1 MVTPTPL
8 TVESLTKVY
17 GEVTALRDVSFT
29 ARPGRVTGFLG
40 PNGAGKTSTLRILLG
55 LNRPT
60 AGIALIDGQ
69 RYRELD
75 APLRRVGG
83 SLSSDVF
90 HPGRSGRDHLVT
102 LALAAGIE
110 RARVDAVLAQ
120 VGLAEAGRRRVGGY
134 SLGMRQRLGLAAALL
149 GDPDALVLDEPIN
162 GLDPDGI
169 RWMRGLLR
177 ALAAEGRTVLL
188 SSHVL
193 SEVQQ
198 TVDDVVVIRHGRI
211 AFDGPLEA
219 LEAGTAR
226 VRVDAA
232 DRSVLADALTRA
244 GATVELGSAGLV
256 VLGLDVV
263 RTGEVARDA
272 GLALTHLSDET
283 DGLESV
289 FLALT
294 ADEAQ
299 GAAQSAPGG
308 TVDPGVAASE
318 GGAA

>member
-1 MVTPTPL
+1 MVVATPL
-8 TVESLTKVY
+8 TIEALTKVY

-29 ARPGRVTGFLG
+29 AQPGRVTGFLG

-60 AGIALIDGQ
+60 AGRALIDGQ
-69 RYRELD
+69 RYRDLE

-90 HPGRSGRDHLVT
+90 HPGRSGRDHLLT
-102 LALAAGIE
+102 LALASGID
-110 RARVDAVLAQ
+110 RARVDVVLAQ

-177 ALAAEGRTVLL
+177 QLADEGRTVLL

-211 AFDGPLEA
+211 AFDGPLDA

-232 DRSVLADALTRA
+232 DRDALADALRRA
-244 GATVELGSAGLV
+244 GATVEPGPAGLS
-256 VLGLDVV
+256 VLGLDVA
-263 RTGEVARDA
+263 RTGEVALAA

-294 ADEAQ
+294 ADEAE
-299 GAAQSAPGG
+299 AAAPPAAAPNA
-308 TVDPGVAASE
+308 TTASE
-318 GGAA
+318 GSAA

>member
-1 MVTPTPL
+1 MRTPTPL
-8 TVESLTKVY
+8 TIESLTKVY

-29 ARPGRVTGFLG
+29 AQPGRVTGFLG

-60 AGIALIDGQ
+60 AGRALIDGQ
-69 RYRELD
+69 RYRDLD
-75 APLRRVGG
+75 EPLRRVGG

-90 HPGRSGRDHLVT
+90 HPGRSGRDHLLT
-102 LALAAGIE
+102 LALASGIE
-110 RARVDAVLAQ
+110 RARVDAVLTQ
-120 VGLAEAGRRRVGGY
+120 VGLADAGRRRAGGY

-177 ALAAEGRTVLL
+177 HLADEGRTVLL

-211 AFDGPLEA
+211 VFNGPLGA

-232 DRSVLADALTRA
+232 DRDALVDALRRA
-244 GATVELGSAGLV
+244 GATVEPGPAGLS
-256 VLGLDVV
+256 VLGLDVA
-263 RTGEVARDA
+263 RTGEVALAA

-294 ADEAQ
+294 ADEAAST
-299 GAAQSAPGG
+299 AAPAEGSA
-308 TVDPGVAASE
+308 A
-318 GGAA
+318 

>member
-1 MVTPTPL
+1 MPFPTPL
-8 TVESLTKVY
+8 AVERLSKVY
-17 GEVTALRDVSFT
+17 GEVTALSDVSFT

-55 LNRPT
+55 LNAPTSGTATIAGVPYRALDRPL
-60 AGIALIDGQ
+60 A
-69 RYRELD
+69 
-75 APLRRVGG
+75 RVGG
-83 SLSSDVF
+83 SLSADVF
-90 HPGRSGRDHLVT
+90 HPGRSGRAHLRAV
-102 LALAAGIE
+102 ALAAGIPTA
-110 RARVDAVLAQ
+110 RADAVLEQ
-120 VGLAEAGRRRVGGY
+120 VGLAHAGQRAVGGY
-134 SLGMRQRLGLAAALL
+134 SLGMRQRLGLASALL

-177 ALAAEGRTVLL
+177 ALADEGRTVLL

-211 AFDGPLEA
+211 VFDGPLSD
-219 LEAGTAR
+219 LDAGTAR
-226 VRVDAA
+226 VRVDAL
-232 DRSVLADALTRA
+232 DCTTLAAALAAA
-244 GATVELGSAGLV
+244 GGRVEPAEQPGRGLV
-256 VLGLDVV
+256 VAGLDAA

-272 GLALTHLSDET
+272 GIALTHLSDEG

-294 ADEAQ
+294 ADE
-299 GAAQSAPGG
+299 
-308 TVDPGVAASE
+308 E
-318 GGAA
+318 GIA

>member
-1 MVTPTPL
+1 MRTPTPL

-29 ARPGRVTGFLG
+29 AQPGRVTGFLG

-60 AGIALIDGQ
+60 AGRALIDGQ
-69 RYRELD
+69 RYRDLD

-90 HPGRSGRDHLVT
+90 HPGRSGRDHLLT
-102 LALAAGIE
+102 LALASGIE
-110 RARVDAVLAQ
+110 RARVDAVLTQ
-120 VGLAEAGRRRVGGY
+120 VGLADAGRRRVGGY

-177 ALAAEGRTVLL
+177 YLADEGRTVLL

-211 AFDGPLEA
+211 AFDGPLET

-232 DRSVLADALTRA
+232 DRDALADALRRA
-244 GATVELGSAGLV
+244 GATVEPGPAGLS
-256 VLGLDVV
+256 VLGLDVA
-263 RTGEVARDA
+263 RTGEVALAA

-294 ADEAQ
+294 ADEAE
-299 GAAQSAPGG
+299 AAAPA
-308 TVDPGVAASE
+308 DAPGVATSAE
-318 GGAA
+318 GSAA

>member
-1 MVTPTPL
+1 MPSSTPL
-8 TVESLTKVY
+8 EVSRLTKVY
-17 GEVTALRDVSFT
+17 GPVTALHDVSFT
-29 ARPGRVTGFLG
+29 AQPGRVTGFLG

-60 AGIALIDGQ
+60 SGSATIAGVPYRALE
-69 RYRELD
+69 R
-75 APLRRVGG
+75 PLTRVGG

-90 HPGRSGRDHLVT
+90 HPARSGRDHLRVV
-102 LALAAGIE
+102 ALAAGIPLP
-110 RARVDAVLAQ
+110 RVDLVLEQ
-120 VGLAEAGRRRVGGY
+120 VGLQHAARRPVGGY
-134 SLGMRQRLGLAAALL
+134 SLGMRQRLGLAGALL

-177 ALAAEGRTVLL
+177 ALADEGRTVLL

-211 AFDGPLEA
+211 VFDGALSDLEQ
-219 LEAGTAR
+219 GTAR

-232 DRSVLADALTRA
+232 PGDRAALAAALTAA
-244 GATVELGSAGLV
+244 GAGVEAGEHGLV
-256 VLGLDVV
+256 VAGLDAR

-272 GLALTHLSDET
+272 GLALTHLSDEG
-283 DGLESV
+283 DGLETI
-289 FLALT
+289 FLQLT
-294 ADEAQ
+294 ADESASAE
-299 GAAQSAPGG
+299 GSAA
-308 TVDPGVAASE
+308 
-318 GGAA
+318 

>member
-1 MVTPTPL
+1 MRTATPL

-29 ARPGRVTGFLG
+29 AQPGRVTGFLG

-60 AGIALIDGQ
+60 AGRALIDGQ

-102 LALAAGIE
+102 LALAAGID
-110 RARVDAVLAQ
+110 RARVDTVLTQ
-120 VGLAEAGRRRVGGY
+120 VGLADAGRRRVGGY

-177 ALAAEGRTVLL
+177 HLADEGRTVLL

-219 LEAGTAR
+219 LEAGSAR

-232 DRSVLADALTRA
+232 DRDALADALRRA
-244 GATVELGSAGLV
+244 GATVEPGPAGLS
-256 VLGLDVV
+256 VLGLDVA
-263 RTGEVARDA
+263 RTGEVALAA

-294 ADEAQ
+294 ADEAEVT
-299 GAAQSAPGG
+299 AAPA
-308 TVDPGVAASE
+308 DAPGVATSAE
-318 GGAA
+318 GSAA

>member
-1 MVTPTPL
+1 MRTPTPL

-29 ARPGRVTGFLG
+29 AQPGRVTGFLG

-60 AGIALIDGQ
+60 AGRALIDGR

-90 HPGRSGRDHLVT
+90 HPGRSGRDHLLT

-110 RARVDAVLAQ
+110 RARVDAVLTQ
-120 VGLAEAGRRRVGGY
+120 VGLADAGRRRVGGY

-177 ALAAEGRTVLL
+177 HLADEGRTVLL

-211 AFDGPLEA
+211 AFDGPLTA

-232 DRSVLADALTRA
+232 DRDALADALRRA
-244 GATVELGSAGLV
+244 GATVEPGPAGLS
-256 VLGLDVV
+256 VLGLDVA
-263 RTGEVARDA
+263 RTGEVALAA

-294 ADEAQ
+294 ADEAESTTPP
-299 GAAQSAPGG
+299 AATGTEGSA
-308 TVDPGVAASE
+308 A
-318 GGAA
+318 

>member
-8 TVESLTKVY
+8 EIDSLTKVY
-17 GEVTALRDVSFT
+17 GEVTALRDVSFS

-55 LNRPT
+55 LNRAT
-60 AGIALIDGQ
+60 AGSALIDGQ
-69 RYRELD
+69 RYRDL
-75 APLRRVGG
+75 ASPMRRVGG
-83 SLSSDVF
+83 SLSADVF
-90 HPGRSGRDHLVT
+90 HPGRSGRNHLLT
-102 LALAAGIE
+102 LAIAAGID

-120 VGLAEAGRRRVGGY
+120 VGLAEAARRAVGGY
-134 SLGMRQRLGLAAALL
+134 SLGMRQRLGLAGALL

-177 ALAAEGRTVLL
+177 ALADEGRTVLL

-211 AFDGPLEA
+211 VFDGTLDA

-226 VRVDAA
+226 VRVDAT
-232 DRSVLADALTRA
+232 DRAALRDALTRA
-244 GATVELGSAGLV
+244 GATIELGAAGLT
-256 VLGLDVV
+256 VLGLDAA

-272 GLALTHLSDET
+272 GLALTHLSDEG

-294 ADEAQ
+294 AES
-299 GAAQSAPGG
+299 AADAAAAHEGSA
-308 TVDPGVAASE
+308 A
-318 GGAA
+318 

>member
-1 MVTPTPL
+1 MRIPTPL
-8 TVESLTKVY
+8 TVEALTKVY

-29 ARPGRVTGFLG
+29 AQPGRVTGFLG

-60 AGIALIDGQ
+60 AGRALIDGQ
-69 RYRELD
+69 RYRDLD
-75 APLRRVGG
+75 APTRRVGA
-83 SLSSDVF
+83 SLSADVF
-90 HPGRSGRDHLVT
+90 HPGRSGRNHLLQ
-102 LALAAGIE
+102 LAIASGID
-110 RARVDAVLAQ
+110 RARVDHVLAQ
-120 VGLAEAGRRRVGGY
+120 VGLTEAARRAVGGY
-134 SLGMRQRLGLAAALL
+134 SLGMRQRLGLASALL

-177 ALAAEGRTVLL
+177 SLAAEGRTVLL

-211 AFDGPLEA
+211 VFDGTLDA

-232 DRSVLADALTRA
+232 DRAALQDALTRA
-244 GATVELGSAGLV
+244 GGTVEPGAAGLT
-256 VLGLDVV
+256 VLGLDVA

-272 GLALTHLSDET
+272 GIALTHLSDEG

-294 ADEAQ
+294 ADEAL
-299 GAAQSAPGG
+299 STAP
-308 TVDPGVAASE
+308 PASE
-318 GGAA
+318 GSAA